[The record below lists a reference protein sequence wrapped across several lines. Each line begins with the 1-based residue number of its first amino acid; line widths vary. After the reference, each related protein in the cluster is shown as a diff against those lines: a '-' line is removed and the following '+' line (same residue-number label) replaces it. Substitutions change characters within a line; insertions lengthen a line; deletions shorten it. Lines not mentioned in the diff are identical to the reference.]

1 MVTGHSGKASPILP
15 NCVEDEIQW
24 SGRWGSLRRNDRV
37 CKHRLCWVY
46 HLTLIERHFKAAF
59 ALNRPSAATAVTT
72 ESSQIPQV
80 VASTERSL
88 EETLQ
93 CDYFRRVGFVCVF
106 FLNLLSIC
114 VCFLDLHCICFLQL
128 WQVNSFVIL
137 WKPLWEIGLWKRRGF
152 VRLCIWC
159 LPISALLIPHRW
171 SRETLLQGVGQVWD
185 QDSLLWYQL
194 CQAHNVILSQ
204 CWFPSLLFLLPL
216 KALI

>member
-1 MVTGHSGKASPILP
+1 MVTGHSGKASPIFP
-15 NCVEDEIQW
+15 NGVADEIQW

-152 VRLCIWC
+152 VRLCI
-159 LPISALLIPHRW
+159 
-171 SRETLLQGVGQVWD
+171 GV
-185 QDSLLWYQL
+185 
-194 CQAHNVILSQ
+194 
-204 CWFPSLLFLLPL
+204 FLFLPFSF
-216 KALI
+216 LIDGLEKPCYRVLAKSEIRTPSCGTSSARLTMWFFLNVGFLRSCSYCL